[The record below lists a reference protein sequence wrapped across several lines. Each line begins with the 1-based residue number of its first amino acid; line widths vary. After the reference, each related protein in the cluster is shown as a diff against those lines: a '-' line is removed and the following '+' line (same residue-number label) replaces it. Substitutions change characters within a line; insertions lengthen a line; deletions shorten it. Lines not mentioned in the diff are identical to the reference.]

1 MEFYSFK
8 SIILNIENPQNF
20 EVFDMT
26 IRACVYARVSTTPK
40 FLERQIREL
49 KDIAAK
55 NDWVIVDTYID
66 NGISGSMGR
75 DKRPELNRVMKDSIT
90 RKFDVVMVSS
100 IDRLGRFLQQ
110 LIEIVN
116 A

>member
-1 MEFYSFK
+1 
-8 SIILNIENPQNF
+8 
-20 EVFDMT
+20 MT
-26 IRACVYARVSTTPK
+26 IRACVYARVSTTSK

-100 IDRLGRFLQQ
+100 IDRLGRFLQH

>member
-1 MEFYSFK
+1 
-8 SIILNIENPQNF
+8 
-20 EVFDMT
+20 MT

-100 IDRLGRFLQQ
+100 IDRLGRFLQH